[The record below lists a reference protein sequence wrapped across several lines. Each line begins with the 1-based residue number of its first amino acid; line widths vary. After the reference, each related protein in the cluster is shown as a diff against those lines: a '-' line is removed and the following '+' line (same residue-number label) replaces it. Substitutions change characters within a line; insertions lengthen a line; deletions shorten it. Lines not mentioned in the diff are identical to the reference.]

1 MKRGGI
7 YHPAI
12 NHLLAST
19 GHTDHFTV
27 CDRGFPV
34 PIGPERIDLALTD
47 DIPTVLDVVRAILAE
62 FQIDRILIASEAE
75 IVSADRVAEL
85 RVLIAPIPL
94 VPIAHLD
101 LKQLAQG
108 GRATIRTADTV
119 PYSNIIIVSG

>member
-1 MKRGGI
+1 MKKGGI

-34 PIGPERIDLALTD
+34 PSGPERIDLALTD
-47 DIPTVLDVVRAILAE
+47 GIPTVLDVVRAVMSE
-62 FQIDRILIASEAE
+62 CHIDRIMIASEASTAAPE
-75 IVSADRVAEL
+75 RVQEL
-85 RVLIAPIPL
+85 RELIAPIPL
-94 VPIAHLD
+94 VSIDHLE
-101 LKQLAQG
+101 LKALAKE

-119 PYSNIIIVSG
+119 PYANIIIVSG

>member
-12 NHLLAST
+12 NHLLASS

-34 PIGPERIDLALTD
+34 PIGPARIDLALTD